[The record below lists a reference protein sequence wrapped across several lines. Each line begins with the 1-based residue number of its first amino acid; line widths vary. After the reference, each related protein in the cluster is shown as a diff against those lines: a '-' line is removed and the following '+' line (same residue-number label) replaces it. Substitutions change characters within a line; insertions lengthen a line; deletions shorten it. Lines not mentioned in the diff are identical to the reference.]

1 MKTCSAWRAGSAS
14 DPGIERSINE
24 DRVYADDTR
33 GIYVVADGLGGH
45 AAGEKAAQ
53 MAVDILARE
62 LNPEPGHIEEQV
74 RRAIT
79 IANNEIFTRGQSQED
94 WAGMAC
100 VLTLAVVGD
109 DLATVG
115 HVGDSRLYLIWNG
128 TVRKVTSDHSPV
140 GEQEDLGALTEAEA
154 MAHPRRNEI
163 FRDVGSC
170 LREIDEPEFIEV
182 KSFPFH
188 PAAAL
193 LLCSDGLSDALTSSQ
208 INAIVEQYDGDP
220 GRIADLLVEAANQ
233 AGGKDNISVVF
244 IAGPEFLGVYSPA
257 MAEARARHAVT
268 RTRSAPNPWKARLI
282 WLVWFA
288 AGVVAGM
295 FLRSALAILKR

>member
-14 DPGIERSINE
+14 DTGLERSINE
-24 DRVYADDTR
+24 DRVYADDVR

-62 LNPEPGHIEEQV
+62 LDPKGGQTEDQV

-79 IANNEIFTRGQSQED
+79 LANNEIFNLGQEHEA
-94 WAGMAC
+94 WNGMAC
-100 VLTLAVVGD
+100 VLTLAVVHD

-115 HVGDSRLYLIWNG
+115 HVGDSRLYLVWNG

-140 GEQEDLGALTEAEA
+140 GEQEDQGELTEAEA
-154 MAHPRRNEI
+154 MAHPRRNEV
-163 FRDVGSC
+163 FRDVGSR
-170 LREIDEPEFIEV
+170 LRDADEPDFVEV

-220 GRIADLLVEAANQ
+220 GRIAELLVDAANS

-244 IAGPEFLGVYSPA
+244 IAGPEFLGVHSPA
-257 MAEARARHAVT
+257 MAEARARHAIT
-268 RTRSAPNPWKARLI
+268 RMRSTPNRWKARLI
-282 WLVWFA
+282 RLLWFV
-288 AGVVAGM
+288 AGVVTGM
-295 FLRSALAILKR
+295 LLRNVLAILNR

>member
-14 DPGIERSINE
+14 DPGLERSINE
-24 DRVYADDTR
+24 DRVYADDAR

-62 LNPEPGHIEEQV
+62 LNPEPGQIEAQV

-79 IANNEIFTRGQSQED
+79 IANNEIFTRGQSHDD

-100 VLTLAVVGD
+100 VLTLAVVRN

-115 HVGDSRLYLIWNG
+115 HVGDSRLYLVWNG

-140 GEQEDLGALTEAEA
+140 GEQEDQGELTESEA

-163 FRDVGSC
+163 FRDVGSH
-170 LREIDEPEFIEV
+170 LREIDEPDFIEV
-182 KSFPFH
+182 KSFPFQ

-208 INAIVEQYDGDP
+208 INAIVERYDGDP
-220 GRIADLLVEAANQ
+220 GHIADLLVEAANQ

-244 IAGPEFLGVYSPA
+244 IAGPEFLGVHSPA

-268 RTRSAPNPWKARLI
+268 RTRSTPSPWKARLI

-295 FLRSALAILKR
+295 FLRNVLAILRR